1 MSDTIY
7 GGPYEWIHLESD
19 LETSRT
25 QENYSS
31 SSSSDDERYS
41 YNFDEAYLSTGDSA
55 NHYYTYRSN
64 YRIPQ
69 SLAGLISEVYS
80 KRLTVSLLGPKT
92 YTRSDSD
99 SGNSINYF
107 AFMLHVDASIQSY
120 SYYDEY
126 LLNRCVWRVNID
138 SYDEIIK
145 TIICN
150 EERIIAYV
158 IDKLSNSSVR
168 LSIFTINDNNDEI
181 NNYLCSMCPCYG
193 QYKQYA
199 AYINYN
205 IIPCVDSI
213 PAGVDN
219 INILLGGSAVETDPI
234 TGDFEVFQTFTIPS
248 LINPG
253 YLNRILGILEPTTTT
268 TTTTNPQ

>member
-1 MSDTIY
+1 M
-7 GGPYEWIHLESD
+7 
-19 LETSRT
+19 
-25 QENYSS
+25 
-31 SSSSDDERYS
+31 
-41 YNFDEAYLSTGDSA
+41 
-55 NHYYTYRSN
+55 
-64 YRIPQ
+64 
-69 SLAGLISEVYS
+69 
-80 KRLTVSLLGPKT
+80 
-92 YTRSDSD
+92 
-99 SGNSINYF
+99 
-107 AFMLHVDASIQSY
+107 
-120 SYYDEY
+120 
-126 LLNRCVWRVNID
+126 
-138 SYDEIIK
+138 
-145 TIICN
+145 
-150 EERIIAYV
+150 
-158 IDKLSNSSVR
+158 SNSSVR

-181 NNYLCSMCPCYG
+181 NNYLCAMCPCYG

-205 IIPCVDSI
+205 IIPCVGSI